1 VEVDRNGLEV
11 LGTDDC
17 LRMLATATIGR
28 VGLSSAALPTVLP
41 VNFRLVGDRILFR
54 TGRGSKLEAATRNA
68 VVAFEVDDFDPIEH
82 TGWSVVVVG
91 VARAVSDA
99 EAAEID
105 ARDRVRLAR
114 WVPGPDDRM
123 VAVSCELVSGRRL
136 VLGGVADRLLTSA
149 TRGFTT

>member
-1 VEVDRNGLEV
+1 MEVDRNGLEV
-11 LGTDDC
+11 LATDEC
-17 LRMLATATIGR
+17 LRLLATATIGR

-54 TGRGSKLEAATRNA
+54 TGLGSKLEAATRNA

-82 TGWSVVVVG
+82 AGWSVVVVG
-91 VARAVSDA
+91 VARALSDG

-114 WVPGPDDRM
+114 WVPGADDRM

-136 VLGGVADRLLTSA
+136 VLGGVGDRLLTA
-149 TRGFTT
+149 ANGGFTT